1 MMSWRVIVSI
11 VVALLIFSVGPTVQ
25 LVQPAMAL
33 EASWQ
38 EWAERHSY
46 KVEAREVTMSLGD
59 GTILVVEFTSPDL
72 QERLGVKSIVITK
85 HTPLQVSSYTGR
97 GIVYTNKPIIRTYTT
112 TIVATS
118 SNDPYEWWNAYP
130 YLPRWTWE
138 KSGDV
143 YVAVDPINLI
153 WGSTKDRVKSVLSSH
168 SWSDYTSYGSPQ
180 YIYDP
185 DRGWVEADD
194 MFKGFVFTEQRHV
207 RLWTIYNGF
216 VVGSVH
222 REHWSWFSFDH
233 IVDSY
238 EEPERGMIDVFLG
251 WNREYDF
258 YNLAN
263 FKLDSD
269 GKATYIW
276 E

>member
-1 MMSWRVIVSI
+1 MSWRVIVPV
-11 VVALLIFSVGPTVQ
+11 VVALLILGAGPIMKPV
-25 LVQPAMAL
+25 VAL
-33 EASWQ
+33 ETSWQ
-38 EWAERHSY
+38 GWAEGHSY
-46 KVEAREVTMSLGD
+46 EVEVREVTMRLED
-59 GTILVVEFTSPDL
+59 GMISVVEITGPDL
-72 QERLGVKSIVITK
+72 QKRLGTSSIVITK
-85 HTPLQVSSYTGR
+85 HVPPQASPYVR
-97 GIVYTNKPIIRTYTT
+97 GGVVYTNRPIIRTYTT
-112 TIVATS
+112 TIVATTTD
-118 SNDPYEWWNAYP
+118 DPFEWWNTYP

-153 WGSTKDRVKSVLSSH
+153 WGSTKDRVKSVLSSN

-194 MFKGFVFTEQRHV
+194 MFKGFVFTEQTHV

-222 REHWSWFSFDH
+222 KEHWSWFSFDH

-238 EEPERGMIDVFLG
+238 EEPEKEMIDVFLG

-258 YNLAN
+258 YSLGN

-269 GKATYIW
+269 GRATYIW